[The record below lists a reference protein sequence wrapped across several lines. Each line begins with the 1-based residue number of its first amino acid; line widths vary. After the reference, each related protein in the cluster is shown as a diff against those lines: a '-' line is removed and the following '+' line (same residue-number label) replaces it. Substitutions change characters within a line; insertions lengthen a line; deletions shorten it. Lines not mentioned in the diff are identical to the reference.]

1 MAALL
6 EDLDAGLGGCPGQFV
21 GFPGRGGEVVGP
33 GDEQRLRRDGVEVD
47 RLGTGEGIGRGGVR

>member
-1 MAALL
+1 
-6 EDLDAGLGGCPGQFV
+6 V